1 MLVDTLPKLFLS
13 QVRRFGERV
22 ALREKEFGIWREIS
36 WNEYLRH
43 VRNFSLGLVKLGLKK
58 QDTVSI
64 LSENN
69 QQWLYADMAVQSAG
83 AITVG
88 VYPTNPPEQ
97 VRYVVGHSLSRFVV
111 VGDQEQADK
120 ALEVQ
125 NDLPNLLKIIAVDVK
140 GMRRYQS
147 DILISFEEVE
157 KIGEAYHK
165 ERPEL
170 FEEMIQSTRE
180 DDPAVIIYTSG
191 TTGPPKGAILNQRNM
206 MCMIDSVI
214 QVMPVTEKDSLVS
227 YLPLCHAAERIFS
240 ILIPMKSG
248 AVVNFAESINTVQD
262 SLREIAPT
270 IFMGVPRIWE
280 RMQSSI
286 VIKIQDAAFLKRT
299 IYKLLM
305 PVGIRMTA
313 KRLAKQ
319 QLGVGDKLLHWIAY
333 LCLYMSLRRFL
344 GLSRARITISGAAP
358 ISPDVLM
365 YFHAMGLNIR
375 EGYGQTEMSGI
386 TFIHH
391 FDDVK
396 IGTVGKPIP
405 GVEFKI
411 AEDGEILEKGPGV
424 FQGYFRDPEG
434 SAKIFRDGWLCSGDV
449 GRVDED
455 GHVAI
460 TDRKKDILITAGG
473 KNIAPSEIE
482 NHLKFSPYIKEAIVI
497 GDGRKFLSALIQ
509 IEFENVAKWAQD
521 RKISFTT
528 FKTLAQNGEVYQLIR
543 NEVENTNTKF
553 ARVEN
558 IRKFVLLEKE
568 LDHDDEEL
576 TATMKVRRKAIEEKY
591 RDLIDSIYR

>member
-1 MLVDTLPKLFLS
+1 MTIDTLPKLFLS
-13 QVRRFGERV
+13 QVRRFGEQV
-22 ALREKEFGIWREIS
+22 ALREKEFGIWKEIS
-36 WNEYLRH
+36 WDEYLVH
-43 VRNFSLGLVKLGLKK
+43 VRNFSLGLVKLGLTQ
-58 QDTVSI
+58 QDAVSI

-69 QQWLYADMAVQSAG
+69 QQWLYADLAIQSAR
-83 AITVG
+83 AVTVG
-88 VYPTNPPEQ
+88 VYPTNPPAQ
-97 VRYVVGHSLSRFVV
+97 VKYVAGHSLSRFII

-120 ALEVQ
+120 TLDVQ
-125 NDLPNLLKIIAVDVK
+125 HDLPNLRKIIAVDVK
-140 GMRRYQS
+140 GMRKYET
-147 DILISFEEVE
+147 DMLISFEEVE

-165 ERPEL
+165 ENPQL
-170 FEEMIQSTRE
+170 FEEMIQSTDA

-191 TTGPPKGAILNQRNM
+191 TTGPPKGAVLTQRNM
-206 MCMIDSVI
+206 MSMIDSVI
-214 QVMPVTEKDSLVS
+214 QVMPVTQKDALVS

-248 AVVNFAESINTVQD
+248 AVVNFAESINTVQE

-286 VIKIQDAAFLKRT
+286 VIKIQDATFLKRA

-305 PVGIRMTA
+305 PVGIRITQ

-319 QLGVGDKLLHWIAY
+319 QSSVRDKLLYWIAY
-333 LCLYMSLRRFL
+333 LCLYRSLRRFL
-344 GLSRARITISGAAP
+344 GLSHARITISGAAP
-358 ISPDVLM
+358 ISPDVLT
-365 YFHAMGLNIR
+365 YFHAMGLRIR

-411 AEDGEILEKGPGV
+411 AEDGEILERGPGV

-434 SAKIFRDGWLCSGDV
+434 TAKIFRDGWLCSGDV

-473 KNIAPSEIE
+473 KNIAPSEVE

-521 RKISFTT
+521 EKIPFTT
-528 FKTLAQNGEVYQLIR
+528 FKTLAQNRKVYELIQQ
-543 NEVENTNTKF
+543 EVENTNAKF

-591 RDLIDSIYR
+591 KDLIDSIYR

>member
-1 MLVDTLPKLFLS
+1 
-13 QVRRFGERV
+13 
-22 ALREKEFGIWREIS
+22 
-36 WNEYLRH
+36 
-43 VRNFSLGLVKLGLKK
+43 
-58 QDTVSI
+58 
-64 LSENN
+64 
-69 QQWLYADMAVQSAG
+69 
-83 AITVG
+83 
-88 VYPTNPPEQ
+88 
-97 VRYVVGHSLSRFVV
+97 
-111 VGDQEQADK
+111 
-120 ALEVQ
+120 
-125 NDLPNLLKIIAVDVK
+125 
-140 GMRRYQS
+140 
-147 DILISFEEVE
+147 
-157 KIGEAYHK
+157 
-165 ERPEL
+165 
-170 FEEMIQSTRE
+170 MIQSTRE

-191 TTGPPKGAILNQRNM
+191 TTGPPKGAILNQKNM
-206 MCMIDSVI
+206 LSMINSVI
-214 QVMPVTEKDSLVS
+214 QVMPVTEKDALVS

-248 AVVNFAESINTVQD
+248 AVVNFAESINTVQE

-286 VIKIQDAAFLKRT
+286 VIKIQDATFVKRM

-305 PVGIRMTA
+305 PVGIRITE
-313 KRLAKQ
+313 KKLAKQ
-319 QLGVGDKLLHWIAY
+319 QIGVSDKLLYWIAY
-333 LCLYMSLRRFL
+333 LCLYRSLRRFL
-344 GLSRARITISGAAP
+344 GLSRARITGSGAAP
-358 ISPDVLM
+358 ISPEVLM
-365 YFHAMGLNIR
+365 NFHAMGLSIR
-375 EGYGQTEMSGI
+375 EAYGQTEMSGI

-396 IGTVGKPIP
+396 IGTVGKPIL

-424 FQGYFRDPEG
+424 FQGYFRDPEAT
-434 SAKIFRDGWLCSGDV
+434 AKIFRDGWLCSGDV

-521 RKISFTT
+521 RKIFFTT
-528 FKTLAQNGEVYQLIR
+528 FKTLAKNQDVYELIR
-543 NEVENTNTKF
+543 NEVENTNMRF

-591 RDLIDSIYR
+591 RNLIDSIYR

>member
-43 VRNFSLGLVKLGLKK
+43 VRNFSLGLVKLGLKR

-69 QQWLYADMAVQSAG
+69 QQWLYADLAVQSAG

-125 NDLPNLLKIIAVDVK
+125 DDLPNLLKIIAVDVK

-147 DILISFEEVE
+147 DILISFEVVE

-206 MCMIDSVI
+206 MSMIDSVI

-305 PVGIRMTA
+305 PVGIRMTE
-313 KRLAKQ
+313 KKLAKQ
-319 QLGVGDKLLHWIAY
+319 RLGAGDKLLHWIAY

>member
-1 MLVDTLPKLFLS
+1 
-13 QVRRFGERV
+13 
-22 ALREKEFGIWREIS
+22 
-36 WNEYLRH
+36 
-43 VRNFSLGLVKLGLKK
+43 VKLGLKR

-64 LSENN
+64 LSENS
-69 QQWLYADMAVQSAG
+69 QQWLYADLAVQSAG

-125 NDLPNLLKIIAVDVK
+125 DELPNLRKIVAVDVK
-140 GMRRYQS
+140 GMRRYLS
-147 DILISFEEVE
+147 DILISFDEVE
-157 KIGEAYHK
+157 KIGEAYHR
-165 ERPEL
+165 ENPHL

-191 TTGPPKGAILNQRNM
+191 TTGPPKGAILNQKNM
-206 MCMIDSVI
+206 LSMINSVI
-214 QVMPVTEKDSLVS
+214 QVMPVTEKDALVS

-248 AVVNFAESINTVQD
+248 AVVNFAESINTVQE

-286 VIKIQDAAFLKRT
+286 VIKIQDATFVKRM

-305 PVGIRMTA
+305 PVGIRITE
-313 KRLAKQ
+313 KKLAKQ
-319 QLGVGDKLLHWIAY
+319 QIGVSDKLLYWIAY
-333 LCLYMSLRRFL
+333 LCLYRSLRRFL

-358 ISPDVLM
+358 ISPEVLM
-365 YFHAMGLNIR
+365 NFHAMGLSIR
-375 EGYGQTEMSGI
+375 EAYGQTEMSGI

-396 IGTVGKPIP
+396 IGTVGKPIL

-424 FQGYFRDPEG
+424 FQGYFRDPEAT
-434 SAKIFRDGWLCSGDV
+434 AKIFRDGWLCSGDV

-521 RKISFTT
+521 RKIFFTT
-528 FKTLAQNGEVYQLIR
+528 FKTLAKNQDVYELIR
-543 NEVENTNTKF
+543 NEVENTNMRF

-591 RDLIDSIYR
+591 RNLIDSIYR

>member
-1 MLVDTLPKLFLS
+1 M
-13 QVRRFGERV
+13 
-22 ALREKEFGIWREIS
+22 
-36 WNEYLRH
+36 
-43 VRNFSLGLVKLGLKK
+43 KLGLKR

-64 LSENN
+64 LSENS
-69 QQWLYADMAVQSAG
+69 QQWLYADLAVQSAG

-125 NDLPNLLKIIAVDVK
+125 DELPNLRKIVAVDVK
-140 GMRRYQS
+140 GMRRYLS
-147 DILISFEEVE
+147 DILISFDEVE
-157 KIGEAYHK
+157 KIGEAYHR
-165 ERPEL
+165 ENPHL

-191 TTGPPKGAILNQRNM
+191 TTGPPKGAILNQKNM
-206 MCMIDSVI
+206 LSMINSVI
-214 QVMPVTEKDSLVS
+214 QVMPVTEKDALVS

-248 AVVNFAESINTVQD
+248 AVVNFAESINTVQE

-286 VIKIQDAAFLKRT
+286 VIKIQDATFVKRM

-305 PVGIRMTA
+305 PVGIRITE
-313 KRLAKQ
+313 KKLAKQ
-319 QLGVGDKLLHWIAY
+319 QIGVSDKLLYWIAY
-333 LCLYMSLRRFL
+333 LCLYRSLRRFL

-358 ISPDVLM
+358 ISPEVLM
-365 YFHAMGLNIR
+365 NFHAMGLSIR
-375 EGYGQTEMSGI
+375 EAYGQTEMSGI

-396 IGTVGKPIP
+396 IGTVGKPIL

-424 FQGYFRDPEG
+424 FQGYFRDPEAT
-434 SAKIFRDGWLCSGDV
+434 AKIFRDGWLCSGDV

-521 RKISFTT
+521 RKIFFTT
-528 FKTLAQNGEVYQLIR
+528 FKTLAKNQDVYELIR
-543 NEVENTNTKF
+543 NEVENTNMRF

-591 RDLIDSIYR
+591 RNLIDSIYR